1 MNYFKEDEVI
11 KLELETVVERN
22 YSDYPDLYY

>member
-11 KLELETVVERN
+11 KLETVVERD
-22 YSDYPDLYY
+22 YSDLYPDLYY

>member
-11 KLELETVVERN
+11 KLEETVIERD
-22 YSDYPDLYY
+22 YSDLYPDLYY